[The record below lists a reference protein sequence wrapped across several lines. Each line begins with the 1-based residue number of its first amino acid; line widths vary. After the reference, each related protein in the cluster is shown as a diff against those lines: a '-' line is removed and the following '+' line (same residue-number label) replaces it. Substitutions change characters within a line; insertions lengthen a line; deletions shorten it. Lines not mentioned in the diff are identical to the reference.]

1 MKLLKE
7 IKWKVYIVHHHH
19 QLEFIMQ
26 LEFQKKISKVFRRD
40 FIQFKTNNIN
50 RKKK

>member
-1 MKLLKE
+1 MKLVKE
-7 IKWKVYIVHHHH
+7 TKWKVYIVHHH

-26 LEFQKKISKVFRRD
+26 LEFQKKITKVFRRD
-40 FIQFKTNNIN
+40 FIQFKMNNIN